1 MAHQATI
8 HYEARDVEAIDLGES
23 VYDAVW
29 FNGSLHHVEALE
41 RVLGNV
47 PGWAFACG
55 WFPESPHRRYL
66 PGHRWIMA
74 TLSGLVALFFLY
86 CSVRGFRQ
94 GRKDSR
100 R

>member
-1 MAHQATI
+1 MDLKRACKPF
-8 HYEARDVEAIDLGES
+8 VEHPL
-23 VYDAVW
+23 
-29 FNGSLHHVEALE
+29 GSLALAI
-41 RVLGNV
+41 VLLGI
-47 PGWAFACG
+47 GLAFACD
-55 WFPESPHRRYL
+55 WFPDSPHRRYL